1 MGGLNCLPSCE
12 SVNLAVMSN
21 LPNEWYL
28 RIEAVN
34 LDHSVYDT
42 NDISTIRA
50 GSSLLLDA
58 VYKLTESI
66 GLLEKISVGAS
77 TGLYR
82 IKALESEIPGIE
94 QAVRKFLQSEPYA
107 HFATFVVATTGKE
120 PQESLANLNKQL
132 IAKCAW
138 QQYQLPSFSFP
149 APHDTPEECDFGGVR
164 PWVRIIPGKEK
175 KASQSVYTR
184 REEGKNLRKKI
195 YEQCFD
201 GTPPDLEFTDD
212 LEELAKGGDIALI
225 HFDGNR
231 FGNIRDYCFSEKDF
245 GDFDK
250 KVQGIQKKAV
260 CQIVEHAPKTENRTR
275 LETLLWGGDEIELVV
290 PSSAVWNTLKL
301 FFDSAASASFQ
312 TEAGNSFNL
321 TYSAG
326 VVFCRHN
333 LPILQIRRYADQ
345 LCSIA
350 KQQISGEPEK
360 FSSHDNRFAYL
371 NMSSFDLV
379 ARDVESFIE
388 SYHQPA
394 KVKDFTFNLD
404 RLGSIHN
411 AMLTITR
418 SFPRNKI
425 YEIVEK
431 LQQGLPV
438 DKEVKRA
445 LDMVDSSARSGLEE
459 ATQVILDS
467 RDERWLI
474 IGDLWNLIGTQAL

>member
-1 MGGLNCLPSCE
+1 M
-12 SVNLAVMSN
+12 
-21 LPNEWYL
+21 
-28 RIEAVN
+28 
-34 LDHSVYDT
+34 
-42 NDISTIRA
+42 
-50 GSSLLLDA
+50 
-58 VYKLTESI
+58 
-66 GLLEKISVGAS
+66 
-77 TGLYR
+77 
-82 IKALESEIPGIE
+82 
-94 QAVRKFLQSEPYA
+94 
-107 HFATFVVATTGKE
+107 
-120 PQESLANLNKQL
+120 
-132 IAKCAW
+132 
-138 QQYQLPSFSFP
+138 
-149 APHDTPEECDFGGVR
+149 
-164 PWVRIIPGKEK
+164 
-175 KASQSVYTR
+175 
-184 REEGKNLRKKI
+184 
-195 YEQCFD
+195 
-201 GTPPDLEFTDD
+201 
-212 LEELAKGGDIALI
+212 
-225 HFDGNR
+225 
-231 FGNIRDYCFSEKDF
+231 
-245 GDFDK
+245 
-250 KVQGIQKKAV
+250 
-260 CQIVEHAPKTENRTR
+260 
-275 LETLLWGGDEIELVV
+275 
-290 PSSAVWNTLKL
+290 
-301 FFDSAASASFQ
+301 
-312 TEAGNSFNL
+312 NSFNL

-459 ATQVILDS
+459 ATQVILDN